1 MTIFTRL
8 LRLPQQ
14 VLLRREIFW
23 IHLCTS
29 LALGLYVVALS
40 VMGSVVVY
48 RIVIDR
54 LLVPTGNAHEG
65 TTPMTVDQTLAAAA
79 RASRMDHRL
88 RPRRTLPCARR
99 RPLPRSFRPTGAI
112 RSR

>member
-54 LLVPTGNAHEG
+54 LLVPRA
-65 TTPMTVDQTLAAAA
+65 TLT
-79 RASRMDHRL
+79 RG
-88 RPRRTLPCARR
+88 RR
-99 RPLPRSFRPTGAI
+99 R
-112 RSR
+112 